1 MVWIA
6 EYMWCG
12 GSNTYSD
19 LRSKYM
25 TVTNLK
31 IEDAT
36 PANLKIWNYDG
47 SSTGQAHGHASEVL
61 IKPVAV
67 YPHPFLDNA
76 KAVLCECYNPD
87 MTPHI
92 SNTRHVAVKYFEKYV
107 GDEPWFG
114 LEQEYF
120 LYKDGAPLGWPVGGY
135 PEPQGDYYCANSY
148 KVVGREIVLEHYQ
161 ACLKMG
167 LTISGV
173 NAEVAPAQ
181 WEFQVGPCLGI
192 DEGDHM
198 TMARWV
204 FQKVGEKH
212 GIEINYEPKPV
223 KGDWNGS
230 GCHLNFSTKQMR
242 EAGGLAAIKKAC
254 ENLGKTFLEDI
265 KFYGGGN
272 NERMTGAHETSKLSE
287 FTYSIGGR
295 HTSVRIGNDVEKDGK
310 GYMEDRRPASNVDP
324 YLSSVRFFCSAM
336 GYDGPTW
343 KEAGMKHQGWWDVM
357 AAEAAEAAAAAKK

>member
-6 EYMWCG
+6 EYIWCG
-12 GSNTYSD
+12 GANTYSD

-36 PANLKIWNYDG
+36 PASMKVWNYDG
-47 SSTGQAHGHASEVL
+47 SSTGQAEGHASEVL

-67 YPHPFLDNA
+67 YPHPFLENA
-76 KAVLCECYNPD
+76 KAVLCETFNPD

-92 SNTRHVAVKYFEKYV
+92 TNTRNVAVKWFEKYAS
-107 GDEPWFG
+107 DEPWFG

-120 LYKDGAPLGWPVGGY
+120 LYKDGAPLGWPTLGY
-135 PEPQGDYYCANSY
+135 PEPQGDYYCGNSY

-181 WEFQVGPCLGI
+181 WEFQVGPCQGI

-204 FQKVGEKH
+204 FQKIGEKH

-230 GCHLNFSTKQMR
+230 GCHHNFSTKAMR
-242 EAGGLAAIKKAC
+242 AEGGFEAIKKAC
-254 ENLGKTFLEDI
+254 DNLGKTFLEDI
-265 KFYGGGN
+265 KFYGGDN
-272 NERMTGAHETSKLSE
+272 NQRMTGLHETSKLSE
-287 FTYSIGGR
+287 FTWSIGGR
-295 HTSVRIGNDVEKDGK
+295 HTSVRVGNDIKAAGK
-310 GYMEDRRPASNVDP
+310 GYMEDRRPASNIDP
-324 YLSSVRFFCSAM
+324 YLSTVRFFCSAM
-336 GYDGPTW
+336 GYDGPSW
-343 KEAGMKHQGWWDVM
+343 KDAGMVHQTWWDAM
-357 AAEAAEAAAAAKK
+357 AAEAAAAKK